1 MVFPNHTSTHKIGA
15 RRLNS
20 SDPVSAAVANKLKLW
35 DRAQTA
41 LSQKSSADEG
51 TMRRRLEAELVATN
65 DPELIE
71 GFLAAADL
79 VAELRRNGIALGPGN
94 VADPGSLI
102 CWLLGITEIN
112 PLDYG
117 LLHECFASSYPHTF
131 FFDVAMDQL
140 AETFTIAMK
149 LLKPLPVDED
159 EACSIAICGQVVIS
173 RLKAML
179 DHLGSRGT
187 KIELEK
193 LALDDISTY
202 ELLSRDDTDGVRSY
216 EKYVDGRLWGKAK
229 PRSLWD
235 LAFII
240 RPCSFDPEKCPTDIE
255 TRFLSPFTH
264 ESRGTLEYQEQ
275 AVKAIAYLAGWSL
288 SRAVS
293 AWNRRD
299 TGDTPMIGELR
310 REFTEASG
318 ALGSLLSNE
327 AESVFDFIME
337 RDPPIM
343 LQSHCVSMALVAYRC
358 AWLKAHH
365 PDEFKR
371 FFLESRMVYSD
382 GEGYKLV
389 FSTAGR

>member
-1 MVFPNHTSTHKIGA
+1 MVFSNRTSTHRFGA

-20 SDPVSAAVANKLKLW
+20 SDPDSAAVANKLELW
-35 DRAQTA
+35 NRAQTA
-41 LSQKSSADEG
+41 VSQKSSAGDG

-71 GFLAAADL
+71 GFLAASDL

-117 LLHECFASSYPHTF
+117 LLYECFASYYPHTF
-131 FFDVAMDQL
+131 FIDVALDQL
-140 AETFTIAMK
+140 EEAFSIATK

-159 EACSIAICGQVVIS
+159 GACSIAICGQIVIS
-173 RLKAML
+173 HLKALLGHL
-179 DHLGSRGT
+179 DSRGT
-187 KIELEK
+187 RIELEK
-193 LALDDISTY
+193 LALDDGSTY
-202 ELLSRDDTDGVRSY
+202 ELLSRGGTDGVRSY
-216 EKYVDGRLWGKAK
+216 EIYVDARLWDKAK

-240 RPCSFDPEKCPTDIE
+240 RPCSFDPEKLPNDIE

-293 AWNRRD
+293 AWKHRD
-299 TGDTPMIGELR
+299 TGDTPKIGELR
-310 REFTEASG
+310 REFIEASG
-318 ALGSLLSNE
+318 ALGSSTSNG
-327 AESVFDFIME
+327 AESVLRFIME
-337 RDPPIM
+337 RARPS

>member
-1 MVFPNHTSTHKIGA
+1 MVFSNPTSTHRIGA

-20 SDPVSAAVANKLKLW
+20 SDPVSAAVANKLELW
-35 DRAQTA
+35 NRAQAA
-41 LSQKSSADEG
+41 LSLKAGAADA
-51 TMRRRLEAELVATN
+51 TMKRRLEAELVAISE
-65 DPELIE
+65 PELIE

-79 VAELRRNGIALGPGN
+79 VAELRRNGIAVGPGN

-102 CWLLGITEIN
+102 AWLLGITEIN

-117 LLHECFASSYPHTF
+117 LLYECFASFYPHTF
-131 FFDVAMDQL
+131 FIDVALDQL
-140 AETFTIAMK
+140 EKAFSIAAQ
-149 LLKPLPVDED
+149 LLVPFPADED
-159 EACSIAICGQVVIS
+159 DVCSVAICGQLEIA
-173 RLKAML
+173 RIKALLGHL
-179 DHLGSRGT
+179 DSCGT
-187 KIELEK
+187 RIELEK
-193 LALDDISTY
+193 LALDDTTTY

-229 PRSLWD
+229 PQSLWD

-240 RPCSFDPEKCPTDIE
+240 RPCSFDPEKSPCDIE

-299 TGDTPMIGELR
+299 TGDTPKIGELR
-310 REFTEASG
+310 REFIEASG
-318 ALGSLLSNE
+318 ALGSLPSNE

-337 RDPPIM
+337 RARPIM